1 MVNESIIK
9 EIIAFANTKGGTI
22 IVGYNDDGTVFGIE
36 NVKKEFDKLS
46 NMIRDSIEPDVSFLL
61 SQKIKEEDGK
71 DIIVIEVLQG
81 TNKPYYLKSKGM
93 TSQGT
98 FVRLGATCSPTLS
111 FLYAERVFKEK
122 GIAFGKNEKKY

>member
-22 IVGYNDDGTVFGIE
+22 IVGYNDDGNVFGIE

-61 SQKIKEEDGK
+61 SQRIEK
-71 DIIVIEVLQG
+71 EVLIK
-81 TNKPYYLKSKGM
+81 NYIILFKILLFKFKSNCDI
-93 TSQGT
+93 
-98 FVRLGATCSPTLS
+98 LL
-111 FLYAERVFKEK
+111 
-122 GIAFGKNEKKY
+122 